1 MVEVSRVCHRRGRS
15 GNEKERQRRKVEKG
29 DDGKEK
35 QDWKEESNKELRETG
50 MSVISDISQ
59 ESLALPR
66 HFLMPLSQLSRL
78 LGTPCSL

>member
-1 MVEVSRVCHRRGRS
+1 M
-15 GNEKERQRRKVEKG
+15 EKE

-35 QDWKEESNKELRETG
+35 QEWKEGSNKELREAG

-59 ESLALPR
+59 ASLALPR